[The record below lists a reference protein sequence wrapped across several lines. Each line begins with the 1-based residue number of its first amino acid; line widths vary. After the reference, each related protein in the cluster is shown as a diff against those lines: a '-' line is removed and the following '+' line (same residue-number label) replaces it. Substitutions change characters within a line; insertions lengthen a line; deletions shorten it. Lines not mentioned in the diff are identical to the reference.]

1 MNEIEISV
9 EVVFAE
15 PGRQTL
21 RRVAIPA
28 GSSVSDA
35 IRASG
40 LLEEFPEI
48 DATRV
53 GVYGKPVAPTAALH
67 DGDRV
72 EIYRP
77 LKADPKEIRLRR
89 ARRGSGRK

>member
-1 MNEIEISV
+1 MSETRVSV

-15 PGRQTL
+15 PGRQLL
-21 RRVAIPA
+21 RRVVLAA
-28 GSSVSDA
+28 GSTVSDA

-40 LLEEFPEI
+40 LLQELPGI

-53 GVYGKPVAPTAALH
+53 GIFGRPVVPTVRLQ

-72 EIYRP
+72 EIYRS
-77 LKADPKEIRLRR
+77 LRADPKEIRVRR
-89 ARRGSGRK
+89 ARARNAAK